1 MQNSSRF
8 PVLIDDCLR
17 PEQEEAP
24 TIDHLIPWI
33 KWEAAQN
40 KSPKKNGCAAFWVKI
55 IYNILTHKVLRGL
68 GLQKHEVCIAKIVL
82 HYAAVIKRF
91 EMKVFHLGL
100 KKYTHTQA
108 TWI

>member
-1 MQNSSRF
+1 M
-8 PVLIDDCLR
+8 
-17 PEQEEAP
+17 
-24 TIDHLIPWI
+24 
-33 KWEAAQN
+33 
-40 KSPKKNGCAAFWVKI
+40 
-55 IYNILTHKVLRGL
+55 
-68 GLQKHEVCIAKIVL
+68 LQKRKVCIAKIVL